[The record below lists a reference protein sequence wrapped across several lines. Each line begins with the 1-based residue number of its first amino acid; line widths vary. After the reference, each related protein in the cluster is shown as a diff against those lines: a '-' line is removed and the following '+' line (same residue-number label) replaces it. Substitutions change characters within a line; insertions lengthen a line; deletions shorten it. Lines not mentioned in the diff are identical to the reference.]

1 MNSDFGTKAE
11 RAARGAAVCA
21 AILGLAGCGL
31 DKLSVPGFVGPA
43 ELALSVKVTAVPDII
58 TADGFSTS
66 LVQATV
72 RDQNGRAVSGKAVFF
87 SIADSAGRPAD
98 IGTLRTAT
106 GQVAIDVGT
115 GVQIATDG
123 QGIAQVAYVAPYRT
137 DATAN
142 QSILVTARPVGDDAN
157 AQLNRSVRI
166 DLRSAEPR
174 LFPQVPD
181 NALPNCSFIVEATAK
196 EANCTAITTCRIPV
210 GSAANFQST
219 SSDKDGT
226 IIRYEWFF
234 GDGSA
239 VQYYPDTVHV
249 FKTSGTFTTTHRVT
263 DNAGGQAACQATFT
277 VF

>member
-1 MNSDFGTKAE
+1 MSSEIGTKAE
-11 RAARGAAVCA
+11 RAARGAAVCLG
-21 AILGLAGCGL
+21 ILGLAGCGL
-31 DKLSVPGFVGPA
+31 DKLSVPDFVGPA

-66 LVQATV
+66 LIQATV
-72 RDQNGRAVSGKAVFF
+72 RDQNGRGVSGKSVFF
-87 SIADSAGRPAD
+87 SIADASGFPAD

-106 GQVAIDVGT
+106 GQAAIDVGT

-142 QSILVTARPVGDDAN
+142 QAVLVTARPVGEDASG
-157 AQLNRSVRI
+157 QINRSVRI

-174 LFPQVPD
+174 LFPQIPGNKAPD
-181 NALPNCSFIVEATAK
+181 CSFIVEATAK
-196 EANCTAITTCRIPV
+196 GANCTDPKTCTVPV
-210 GSAANFQST
+210 GTGVNFQT
-219 SSDKDGT
+219 ASSDTDGT
-226 IIRYEWFF
+226 IVRYEWFF

-249 FKTSGTFTTTHRVT
+249 FKSTGTFTTTHRVT
-263 DNAGGQAACQATFT
+263 DNAGAQAACQATLT
-277 VF
+277 VN

>member
-1 MNSDFGTKAE
+1 MSSEFGTKAE
-11 RAARGAAVCA
+11 TVARAAALCVAV
-21 AILGLAGCGL
+21 LGLVGCGL
-31 DKLSVPGFVGPA
+31 DKLSVPDFVGPA

-72 RDQNGRAVSGKAVFF
+72 RDQNGRGVSGKPVFF
-87 SIADSAGRPAD
+87 SITDAAGRPAD
-98 IGTLRTAT
+98 IGILRTAT
-106 GQVAIDVGT
+106 GQAAIDVGT

-142 QSILVTARPVGDDAN
+142 QSVLVTASPVGEDAN
-157 AQLNRSVRI
+157 ARLERSVRI

-174 LFPQVPD
+174 LFPQVPG
-181 NALPNCSFIVEATAK
+181 NKAPTCTFIVEATAK
-196 EANCTAITTCRIPV
+196 GANCSGTGTCTIPV
-210 GSAANFQST
+210 GTGVNFQST
-219 SSDKDGT
+219 SSDDDGT
-226 IIRYEWFF
+226 IVRYEWFF

-249 FKTSGTFTTTHRVT
+249 YKNTGTFTTTHRVT
-263 DNAGGQAACQATFT
+263 DNAGAQAACQATFT

>member
-1 MNSDFGTKAE
+1 MNSDFGRKAE
-11 RAARGAAVCA
+11 RVARGAALCV
-21 AILGLAGCGL
+21 AILGLGGCGL
-31 DKLSVPGFVGPA
+31 DKLSVPDFVGPA

-66 LVQATV
+66 LIQATV
-72 RDQNGRAVSGKAVFF
+72 RDQNGRGVSGKAVFF

-106 GQVAIDVGT
+106 GQAAIDVGT

-157 AQLNRSVRI
+157 AQINRSVKI

-181 NALPNCSFIVEATAK
+181 NTLPTCSFIVEATAK
-196 EANCTAITTCRIPV
+196 GANCTGTAACSIPV
-210 GSAANFQST
+210 GTAANFQST

-249 FKTSGTFTTTHRVT
+249 FKATGTFTTTHRVT
-263 DNAGGQAACQATFT
+263 DNAGAQAACQATFT